1 VYEEG
6 IEDIAAGS
14 NRSGATQSPQQ
25 AIIWKF
31 FGEAECADFNL
42 ALDLLKAITR
52 PTEIGLGRRALNG
65 GTVSNSFECEVELN
79 SPSGCGNDTAR
90 EPLGTHRRP
99 SFVWVNGAIRTGS
112 L

>member
-52 PTEIGLGRRALNG
+52 PTEIGLGRRALNEG
-65 GTVSNSFECEVELN
+65 RYRTPSNVKSN
-79 SPSGCGNDTAR
+79 
-90 EPLGTHRRP
+90 
-99 SFVWVNGAIRTGS
+99 
-112 L
+112 